1 MNSLLDGLIAG
12 YGIAIPVGAVSVL
25 IVNMAIEK
33 GFRSGFMAG
42 AGTAFVD
49 FSCALIA
56 VLAGALVVDL
66 LLPYETPLKWAS
78 GLVLIAMGVYGILR
92 WRRMSEGSGGE
103 APNDGKVFLQ
113 FVAITA
119 LNPFTIVYFMALI
132 MGNGGS
138 FGYTATDSA
147 LFVLGVTFASLSWQV
162 VLAGIGSAARKH
174 LSRRFMGATVIIGNL
189 LVVALGLKVLF
200 F

>member
-1 MNSLLDGLIAG
+1 MNALIDGLIAG

-25 IVNMAIEK
+25 IVNLAIEK
-33 GFRSGFMAG
+33 GFRSGLMAG

-49 FSCALIA
+49 LSCAIIA

-92 WRRMSEGSGGE
+92 WKKMSEKKSDE
-103 APNDGKVFLQ
+103 VPNDSKVFLQ

-138 FGYTATDSA
+138 FGYSDMDSA
-147 LFVLGVTFASLSWQV
+147 LFVFGVAFASLSWQV
-162 VLAGIGSAARKH
+162 VLAGIGAAARKH
-174 LSRRFMGATVIIGNL
+174 LSREFMGTTIVLGNL